1 MRHQTASETRVLE
14 TGDALGAGSVHV
26 VIGKRA
32 SGPIEGVPR
41 WVAEV
46 FRVELA
52 WEEEAG
58 EQ

>member
-1 MRHQTASETRVLE
+1 MPRERLEGVASE
-14 TGDALGAGSVHV
+14 
-26 VIGKRA
+26 KRA
-32 SGPIEGVPR
+32 SGPIEDVPR